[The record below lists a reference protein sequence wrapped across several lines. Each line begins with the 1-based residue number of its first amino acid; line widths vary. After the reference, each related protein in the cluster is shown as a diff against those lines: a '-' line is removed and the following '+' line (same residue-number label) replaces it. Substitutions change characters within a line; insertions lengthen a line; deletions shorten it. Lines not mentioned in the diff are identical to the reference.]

1 MIQVK
6 LLLTNT
12 VLHCITTATVP
23 AIAEYNMKS
32 THYVAWISLNLL
44 GFPGSEKSVVWSTNP
59 ESTPTHSPECYIGHS
74 YLMGMLWQDLC
85 QHTHPLPCH
94 KLGIFLA
101 MCLPCGDHL
110 SWTCYPTSIFCGNKN
125 VQEML
130 KTNQYNLYMH
140 YFRYYILFSL
150 NSFEQFTAYGGL
162 VFCCPHITN

>member
-74 YLMGMLWQDLC
+74 YLMGML
-85 QHTHPLPCH
+85 
-94 KLGIFLA
+94 
-101 MCLPCGDHL
+101 
-110 SWTCYPTSIFCGNKN
+110 
-125 VQEML
+125 
-130 KTNQYNLYMH
+130 
-140 YFRYYILFSL
+140 
-150 NSFEQFTAYGGL
+150 
-162 VFCCPHITN
+162 